1 MEKPL
6 IVIVGPTA
14 VGKTKLSIKLAHR
27 IDGEIISAD
36 SMQVYKYMDIGSAK
50 PTTKEQ
56 DGIKHYL
63 IDEIYPTQ
71 PFSVALF
78 NKLAREYINTIVT
91 KGKLPIIVGGTGLY
105 VNSLTHTMNFTPII
119 SNEKFRKRMRER
131 ASQEGVMSL
140 HNELRNID
148 PMAADKI
155 HHNDLKRIIRA
166 LEVYHFTGKPIT
178 YYQQLSKHSKVPY
191 NLAQIGLT
199 MDRQM
204 LYDRI
209 NKRVDIMMEQGLLEE
224 VKYLKSLGCNR
235 DNQSMQGLGYKELLN
250 YLDNKFTLAEAVDA
264 IKRNTRRYA
273 KRQLTWFKKDKRIF
287 WIDITNIT
295 EDEDIVNLMIKHIN
309 KILPLIN

>member
-36 SMQVYKYMDIGSAK
+36 SMQIYKYMDIGSAK
-50 PTTKEQ
+50 PSTKEQ

-71 PFSVALF
+71 SFSVALF
-78 NKLAREYINTIVT
+78 NKLAREYINTIVS

-119 SNEKFRKRMRER
+119 SNDKFRKRMRER

-140 HNELRNID
+140 HNELKHID
-148 PMAADKI
+148 PLAADKI

-191 NLAQIGLT
+191 NLVQIGLT

-224 VKYLKSLGCNR
+224 VKYLKSIGCNR
-235 DNQSMQGLGYKELLN
+235 DNQSMQGLGYKELLS
-250 YLDNKFTLAEAVDA
+250 YLDNKWTLTEAVDA

-295 EDEDIVNLMIKHIN
+295 KDEDIVNLMIRHIN
-309 KILPLIN
+309 KNLPLIN